1 MYFNKRNATTGTGDF
16 IADPF
21 ADSWRSLMV
30 AIYARCIDDLA
41 EGASQHDQATARNFL
56 NENPYG
62 LQCDFDFIIEKKKEM
77 LKKCK

>member
-1 MYFNKRNATTGTGDF
+1 MFFEKRHATTGTGDF

-30 AIYARCIDDLA
+30 AIYARCIDDLV
-41 EGASQHDQATARNFL
+41 EGASQHDQATAKAFL
-56 NENPYG
+56 KLNPYG
-62 LQCDFDFIIEKKKEM
+62 LDCDFDYIIEKKKEM